1 MRTYH
6 ELILLPTFMERYN
19 YLKLFGS
26 VGDDKFGYDRYLN
39 QSFYSSREWKN
50 FRNHII
56 ARDLGNDMALD
67 GYAIMGKV
75 LIHHLNPLVVDDF
88 LEHSNALL
96 DPDNVV
102 CVSYDTHQAIHYG
115 SEEKLPHGLITR
127 TPNDTCPWRC

>member
-75 LIHHLNPLVVDDF
+75 LIHHLNPLV
-88 LEHSNALL
+88 
-96 DPDNVV
+96 
-102 CVSYDTHQAIHYG
+102 
-115 SEEKLPHGLITR
+115 EKLPHGLITR